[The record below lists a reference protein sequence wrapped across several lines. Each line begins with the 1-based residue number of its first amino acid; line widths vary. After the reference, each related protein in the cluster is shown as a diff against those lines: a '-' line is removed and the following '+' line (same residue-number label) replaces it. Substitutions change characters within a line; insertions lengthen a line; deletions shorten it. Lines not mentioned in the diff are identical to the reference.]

1 MNPSHARA
9 RHPRSMRARVKS
21 LIDDLRHEASLA
33 RRALR
38 RWYDQALRLALY
50 TRSGRLSRRKAISL
64 GVVFIA
70 VVAVLAL
77 RSTLFGDVAAPFIA
91 RALEEKLGPGH
102 RVEIGSSKL
111 ERNALGETVLQVHD
125 IVVHGPDGQ
134 VIARA
139 PRAEVD
145 FEGGFLTGRLQA
157 RRIDLIGAEMT
168 VLLGGD
174 GRIAVTAA
182 PNGVPRI
189 TLPKSETPPTRT
201 PVGDPFRF
209 PELARWLDGLE
220 RSGLDGIALAEV
232 GLKHGT
238 LVVVNLASGRRWR
251 FSDTDIRLARPHEG
265 GVTLSVSSATAG
277 KPWRL
282 TATIGAKQDGV
293 RAIDVVASALDPG
306 DLLLAAGFGHRDFYA
321 EPQLSGIFRA
331 RVAEDGSVLSA
342 LLQVQVGRGMIGKA
356 SDSEA
361 RFFLND
367 ALLQASLSAD
377 RKSVVV
383 DPILFNA
390 GANRVGL
397 QATVRAPTAGEGV
410 WPIEISQ
417 GLVALSGGREEAPL
431 VLERISVRGHYDPRA
446 ERLAIENGDISGMTV
461 GIAFSGALTM
471 GGPRPMLMLG
481 LAGAR
486 MPLSAFKRLWP
497 VPIAAKTR
505 AWVMERVE
513 QGLIERAQIAVNVP
527 LDTIGQGDVEL
538 PDQAV
543 RVDLTASNVAF
554 RPTANL
560 PLVRDAPVTVT
571 VTGRTARVRVPK
583 AVVETAGSRR
593 ITLSDGEL
601 VVPNH
606 APATPKGNVRF
617 RFEGPADALA
627 EVLSMEPLRTITGFT
642 FDAASTRGT
651 ATGNVR
657 VETVFRRGV
666 TAEEIDYSGDGEL
679 VNFTAD
685 RMVRG
690 QRVEGINAKIAIT
703 PALVTVKGEGKIG
716 GAQSTF
722 EYRQPRGGENTEFR
736 FAATL
741 DDQTRARFGIELYP
755 WLAGPVPVKA
765 SGRWTS
771 RETRMDVDADLTA
784 AKVSDL
790 VPGWSKAPGRAARA
804 IYRFVERDGRV
815 RVEDLNVSGA
825 GTSLRGVIE
834 LEPDGSLISANFPV
848 FHLSDGDKAALR
860 ADRAADGTLK
870 VTVRGDVLDARAA
883 MRSLTEGSPSA
894 PGRPFKPRDLDLDMR
909 LGAATGNNGE
919 VVRQLEFRL
928 LRKSGEVRS
937 FALLGRIG
945 RDASLVGE
953 LRTRDGGGKP
963 VLYVTAGDAGAF
975 FRFADLYNRIQGGDV
990 WLIIDPPNA
999 DGAPQDGIISVRD
1012 FVVRGES
1019 NLDRLQS
1026 ATPRDEAGKPIRSAQ
1041 GDQVPFSRLRV
1052 DFSRTP
1058 GRFGIREGVIF
1069 GPTIGATVDGSMD
1082 YAANRVSL
1090 RGTFV
1095 PAYGLNNLFARI
1107 PVVGFFLGGGPN
1119 EGVFAVPFEIVGPV
1133 NAPTLRVNP
1142 VAAAAP
1148 GFLRKIFEF
1157 RGASDAPPA
1166 RPVP

>member
-9 RHPRSMRARVKS
+9 RHPRSMWAKVKS
-21 LIDDLRHEASLA
+21 LVGELRHEATLA
-33 RRALR
+33 GRALSRWSRRA
-38 RWYDQALRLALY
+38 WHFALL

-70 VVAVLAL
+70 VAAVLIL

-102 RVEIGSSKL
+102 RVEIGSSRL
-111 ERNALGETVLQVHD
+111 ERNAAGETVLQVED
-125 IVVHGPDGQ
+125 IVVHGPNGQ

-139 PRAEVD
+139 PSAEID
-145 FEGGFLTGRLQA
+145 FEGGFFTGRLQA

-168 VLLGGD
+168 VLLGAD

-182 PNGVPRI
+182 PEGVPHI
-189 TLPKSETPPTRT
+189 DTLPKSANPPVRA
-201 PVGDPFRF
+201 PAGDPFRF

-238 LVVVNLASGRRWR
+238 LVVENLANGRRWR
-251 FSDTDIRLARPHEG
+251 FSDTDIRLARPQEG
-265 GVTLSVSSATAG
+265 GVSLSVNSASAG

-293 RAIDVVASALDPG
+293 RAIDVVANGLDPG
-306 DLLLAAGFGHRDFYA
+306 DLLLAAGLGHRDFYA
-321 EPQLSGIFRA
+321 EPQLSGLFRA

-342 LLQVQVGRGMIGKA
+342 LLQVQVGRGTIGKA
-356 SDSEA
+356 SDAEG

-367 ALLQASLSAD
+367 ALVQAQLSAD
-377 RKSVVV
+377 RKSVVI
-383 DPILFNA
+383 DPIL
-390 GANRVGL
+390 ANSGSNRLAL
-397 QATVRAPTAGEGV
+397 QVTVRAPTTNDGI
-410 WPIEISQ
+410 WPIEIAQ
-417 GLVALSGGREEAPL
+417 GLIALGGGREESPL
-431 VLERISVRGHYDPRA
+431 VLDRISARGHYDPRA
-446 ERLAIENGDISGMTV
+446 ERLAIDSGDLSGMTV
-461 GIAFSGALTM
+461 GVAFSGALTM
-471 GGPRPMLMLG
+471 AGPQPMLMLG

-497 VPIAAKTR
+497 APIAAKTR

-513 QGLIERAQIAVNVP
+513 QGFVERAQIAVNIP
-527 LDTIGQGDVEL
+527 LDAIGQGDVEL
-538 PDQAV
+538 PEQAV
-543 RVDLTASNVAF
+543 RVDLTAANVAF
-554 RPTANL
+554 RPAPNL
-560 PLVRDAPVTVT
+560 PLVRDAPVIVT
-571 VTGRTARVRVPK
+571 VTGRTARVRVAK
-583 AVVETAGSRR
+583 AAVETAGGRR
-593 ITLSDGEL
+593 IALSEGEL

-606 APATPKGNVRF
+606 APAQPKGAVRF

-627 EVLSMEPLRTITGFT
+627 EVLSAEPLRTIAGFT
-642 FDAASTRGT
+642 FDVASTKGT
-651 ATGNVR
+651 ASGNVR
-657 VETVFRRGV
+657 IETVFRRGI
-666 TAEEIDYSGDGEL
+666 TAEEIDYSGDADL

-690 QRVEGINAKIAIT
+690 QRVEGINAKVAIT

-716 GAQSTF
+716 GAQSNF

-784 AKVSDL
+784 ARVTDL

-804 IYRFVERDGRV
+804 VYRFVERDGRV

-825 GTSLRGVIE
+825 GTSLRGAIE
-834 LEPDGSLISANFPV
+834 IEPDGSLISANFSV
-848 FHLSDGDKAALR
+848 FHLSDGDKASLR
-860 ADRAADGTLK
+860 AERAADGTLK

-883 MRSLTEGSPSA
+883 MRSLTEGSPSV
-894 PGRPFKPRDLDLDMR
+894 PGGPTKLRDLDLDMR

-919 VVRQLEFRL
+919 VARKLEFRL
-928 LRKSGEVRS
+928 LRKNGEVRS

-953 LRTRDGGGKP
+953 LRTREGGGKP

-975 FRFADLYNRIQGGDV
+975 FRFADLYNRMQGGEV

-999 DGAPQDGIISVRD
+999 EGEPQDGIISVRD
-1012 FVVRGES
+1012 FVVRGEP
-1019 NLDRLQS
+1019 NLGRLQS
-1026 ATPRDEAGKPIRSAQ
+1026 AAPRDEAGRQGRQ

-1069 GPTIGATVDGSMD
+1069 GPTVGATVDGSID
-1082 YAANRVSL
+1082 YAGNRVSL

-1107 PVVGFFLGGGPN
+1107 PVVGFFLGGAPN
-1119 EGVFAVPFEIVGPV
+1119 EGVFAVPFEIVGAV
-1133 NAPTLRVNP
+1133 SAPTLRVNP